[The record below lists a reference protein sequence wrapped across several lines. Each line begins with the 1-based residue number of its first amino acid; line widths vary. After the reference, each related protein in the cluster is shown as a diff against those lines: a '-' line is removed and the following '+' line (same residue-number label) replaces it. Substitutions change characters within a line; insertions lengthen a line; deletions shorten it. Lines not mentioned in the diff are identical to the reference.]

1 MIIIVFGL
9 AASGKT
15 YVAKLIAEYLGFYH
29 EDADQWIS
37 DEMKQYIEQK
47 LIITDEIREK
57 FTDNIINNIE
67 IIRKKHDNIVLSQA
81 LYRQKNRQKIK
92 EHFFDQELK
101 FVQVTATYATIMRRL
116 SKRKDGIDEEYAINM
131 SKNFQAEENQ
141 AFILN
146 NDLDG
151 KEAALL
157 QIKKVFNQ

>member
-1 MIIIVFGL
+1 MLIIVFGL

-15 YVAKLIAEYLGFYH
+15 YVGKLIAEYLGFHH
-29 EDADQWIS
+29 EDADQWVS

-47 LIITDEIREK
+47 LTITDEIREK

-67 IIRKKHDNIVLSQA
+67 IIRKKHDNIVISQA

-101 FVQVTATYATIMRRL
+101 FVQVTASYATIMRRL
-116 SKRKDGIDEEYAINM
+116 SNRKDWIDKEYAINM
-131 SKNFQAEENQ
+131 SKNFEPEENQ

-151 KEAALL
+151 KKEALF
-157 QIKKVFNQ
+157 QIKNIFNQ